1 MNPYLKIGITKKIKA
16 GALLLVIGIALILFM
31 LIGLYMLR
39 KGLTHRLLSAAHT
52 EEQLRYNIQSAI
64 SFLENKE
71 DIQTSYDFS
80 FFPDLGDSTTIKIN
94 NWGFFDTGLINSK
107 LNNQNKKGIFLLGGN
122 LGARDELPSLY
133 HSDPDRYLSIG
144 GFTYLGTNTYLPR
157 YGIRKAYVNGVGYY
171 RDSLVYGEQHQAQL
185 KLPNLSEK
193 ILLRYKQFISNPSA
207 SIATISPSDDYQ
219 SLALKRS
226 FFDKTYLIESDHDID
241 LRGISLIGN
250 IIVHSNGNILI
261 DSTSTID
268 QCILI
273 GQTIE
278 VNSNFKGRGQL
289 LAQKSIFIDENC
301 RFYSPSIL
309 SVLNGSSQ
317 GKITLEEQV
326 FFNGTI
332 LLKSTHSELDA
343 DLKIENTCKIIGQIY
358 CDAFCDFNG
367 VLFGSLFT
375 NGFIQITPNSFNQNY
390 LANACI
396 DIERMPA
403 EYSSIN
409 IFDNDAQ
416 FKYTDKLY

>member
-1 MNPYLKIGITKKIKA
+1 MNRYLKIGITKKIKA

-31 LIGLYMLR
+31 LIGLYLLR

-64 SFLENKE
+64 TFLENKE

-80 FFPDLGDSTTIKIN
+80 LFPDLGDSTTIKIN
-94 NWGFFDTGLINSK
+94 NWGFFDTGLITSR
-107 LNNQNKKGIFLLGGN
+107 LNNQNKRSIYLLGGN
-122 LGARDELPSLY
+122 LGSRDELPSLY

-157 YGIRKAYVNGVGYY
+157 YGIRKAYVNGIGYY
-171 RDSLVYGEQHQAQL
+171 RDSLIFGEQHQAQL
-185 KLPNLSEK
+185 KLPKLSEK
-193 ILLRYKQFISNPSA
+193 ILLRYNQFFLNPSA
-207 SIATISPSDDYQ
+207 SVATISPSDDYQ
-219 SLALKRS
+219 SQVLKKS
-226 FFDKTYLIESDHDID
+226 FFDKTYLLESDHDID

-261 DSTSTID
+261 DSTTTID

-273 GQTIE
+273 GKTIE
-278 VNSNFKGRGQL
+278 VNSSFKGRGQL
-289 LAQKSIFIDENC
+289 LAQKSIFIEENC

-309 SVLNGSSQ
+309 SVLNSSSQ
-317 GKITLEEQV
+317 GKITLGKQV
-326 FFNGTI
+326 YFNGTI
-332 LLKSTHSELDA
+332 LLKSTTSELVA
-343 DLKIENTCKIIGQIY
+343 DLKVENTCRIIGQIY

-367 VLFGSLFT
+367 VLFGSLYT
-375 NGFIQITPNSFNQNY
+375 NGFIKITSNSFNQNY
-390 LANACI
+390 LANTCI

-409 IFDNDAQ
+409 IFENEAQ
-416 FKYTDKLY
+416 LKYTDKLY